1 MTRERPVMMKLRQRD
16 ARDLAAMDAAASLAP
31 VWDTVPG
38 GEVAETAV
46 RVDCAPVSAWWARD
60 VAGDV
65 TLHRSRELAVAS
77 LAPVPVRPR
86 RPQRRRAGRPL
97 ANWWRR

>member
-1 MTRERPVMMKLRQRD
+1 MFELLQRD
-16 ARDLAAMDAAASLAP
+16 ARDLAAMEAAASLAP
-31 VWDTVPG
+31 VWDMVPG

-46 RVDCAPVSAWWARD
+46 RVDGVPMPAWWARD

-77 LAPVPVRPR
+77 LARPR
-86 RPQRRRAGRPL
+86 GSSVAGTAPTRL
-97 ANWWRR
+97 

>member
-1 MTRERPVMMKLRQRD
+1 MTAERPVVIALRRRD
-16 ARDLAAMDAAASLAP
+16 ARDLAAVGAAASPAP

-46 RVDCAPVSAWWARD
+46 RVAGAPVPAWWARD

-77 LAPVPVRPR
+77 LAPPPAPVQYRPGH
-86 RPQRRRAGRPL
+86 P
-97 ANWWRR
+97 

>member
-1 MTRERPVMMKLRQRD
+1 MTGERPVVIGLRRRD
-16 ARDLAAMDAAASLAP
+16 ARDLAAMGAAASLAP
-31 VWDTVPG
+31 AWDMVPG

-46 RVDCAPVSAWWARD
+46 RVDGAPVPAWWARD

-77 LAPVPVRPR
+77 LAPPRAPVQCRPR
-86 RPQRRRAGRPL
+86 HP
-97 ANWWRR
+97 